1 MGALRVIRPG
11 LLTTIQDLGRWGH
24 QSHGVPPAGPMD
36 PWSHRLANALV
47 GNDASA
53 ATLEVTLV
61 GPEIEFDD
69 ERLVAVAGAEF
80 ELDVDGRRQSMNTP
94 FTVAAGSHLW
104 IRTRGSGARSY
115 VAIAGGV
122 GVSKVLG
129 SRSTHLVSRLGGLSG
144 RSLAAGD
151 EVPLEQAAG
160 APIPIGAVTP
170 ARLPIPGEE
179 TRIRVLAGPHEDR
192 FTGDAL
198 DLLQSAA
205 YRVGT
210 DSDRMGFRLVGPRLT
225 HKGPA
230 DIISDATP
238 LGVLQVPASGQPV
251 LLMADRQTTGGYP
264 NLATV
269 ISADIGLAGQLA
281 PGDSIR
287 FDVVTGQEALA
298 ALIKQERLLLPIE
311 RSAAS

>member
-1 MGALRVIRPG
+1 
-11 LLTTIQDLGRWGH
+11 
-24 QSHGVPPAGPMD
+24 MD

-61 GPEIEFDD
+61 GPEMEFDD

-80 ELDVDGRRQSMNTP
+80 ELSVDGRRQAMNAT
-94 FTVAAGSHLW
+94 FTVAAGSRLR
-104 IRTRGSGARSY
+104 IGARGSGARGY
-115 VAIAGGV
+115 LAIAGGV
-122 GVSKVLG
+122 GVAKILG

-144 RSLAAGD
+144 RALAAGD
-151 EVPLEQAAG
+151 AVPLEPAG
-160 APIPIGAVTP
+160 EAPIPIGVAP
-170 ARLPIPGEE
+170 PRLPTPGVE

-192 FTGDAL
+192 FTADAL
-198 DLLQSAA
+198 DLLVSAA

-225 HKGPA
+225 HKGTA

-287 FDVVTGQEALA
+287 FAVVTAHEALA

-311 RSAAS
+311 RSALS